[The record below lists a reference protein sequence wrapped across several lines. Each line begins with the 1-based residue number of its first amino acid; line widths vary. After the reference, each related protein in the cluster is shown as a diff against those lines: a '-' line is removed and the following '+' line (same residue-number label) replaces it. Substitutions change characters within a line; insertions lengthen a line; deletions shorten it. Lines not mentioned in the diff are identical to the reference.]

1 MASIKFAM
9 RFIRKDASAN
19 TDDTVTITRVTNDKF
34 KLTYTYGD
42 TKFKLP
48 REMILT
54 DRGVF
59 QWMRSTIRLLENDAD
74 PFELVQ
80 LDTPFMPS
88 VAISATKL
96 RESYHDILDALEFH
110 LDNWPSLD
118 NAAEDEYADM
128 PDLAPN
134 TPTHDVN
141 RTVRPAYSYIEE
153 MHRTARHPDICL
165 IDEAHRSPAYQN
177 AVRGR
182 HHLFLDEEE

>member
-9 RFIRKDASAN
+9 RFIRKNASAN

-80 LDTPFMPS
+80 VDTSFMPS

-96 RESYHDILDALEFH
+96 RESYHDILDVLEFH

-118 NAAEDEYADM
+118 EEDEYADM
-128 PDLAPN
+128 PDLIPNTPTHDIPN

-141 RTVRPAYSYIEE
+141 RTVRPAYSYI
-153 MHRTARHPDICL
+153 
-165 IDEAHRSPAYQN
+165 
-177 AVRGR
+177 
-182 HHLFLDEEE
+182 

>member
-9 RFIRKDASAN
+9 RFIRKNASAN
-19 TDDTVTITRVTNDKF
+19 TDDTVTITRVTNDNF

-48 REMILT
+48 RKMILT

-96 RESYHDILDALEFH
+96 RESYNDILDVLEFH
-110 LDNWPSLD
+110 LDNWPAVD
-118 NAAEDEYADM
+118 TATEEDDEDEDEYADM
-128 PDLAPN
+128 PDLVPN

-153 MHRTARHPDICL
+153 I
-165 IDEAHRSPAYQN
+165 HRSPIHQTVNYQN
-177 AVRGR
+177 TVRGR
-182 HHLFLDEEE
+182 HHLFLDEDE

>member
-9 RFIRKDASAN
+9 RFIRKNASAN
-19 TDDTVTITRVTNDKF
+19 TDDTVTITRVNNDKF

-80 LDTPFMPS
+80 VDTPFMPS
-88 VAISATKL
+88 VAINATKL
-96 RESYHDILDALEFH
+96 RESYHDILDVLEFH
-110 LDNWPSLD
+110 LDNWPVEDTS
-118 NAAEDEYADM
+118 AYAEEEDEYADM

-153 MHRTARHPDICL
+153 IHRTPIHQTVN
-165 IDEAHRSPAYQN
+165 YQN

>member
-128 PDLAPN
+128 PDLVPN

-141 RTVRPAYSYIEE
+141 RTVRPNY
-153 MHRTARHPDICL
+153 HTL
-165 IDEAHRSPAYQN
+165 NYQN
-177 AVRGR
+177 VAHGR
-182 HHLFLDEEE
+182 HHLFLDDDEYN